1 MKQIWGEEQEHMKNV
16 TKKLSLLGYV
26 ILAGALVTLLAVA
39 ANASAVW
46 GS

>member
-1 MKQIWGEEQEHMKNV
+1 MKN
-16 TKKLSLLGYV
+16 KMQKLTVIGYV

>member
-1 MKQIWGEEQEHMKNV
+1 MKNTAKTLKV
-16 TKKLSLLGYV
+16 LAYV
-26 ILAGALVTLLAVA
+26 ILAGTLMTLLAVA

>member
-1 MKQIWGEEQEHMKNV
+1 MKNTLKQV
-16 TKKLSLLGYV
+16 KVIGYV

-46 GS
+46 GN

>member
-1 MKQIWGEEQEHMKNV
+1 MKSTAKTLKVI
-16 TKKLSLLGYV
+16 GYV
-26 ILAGALVTLLAVA
+26 ILTGTLMTLLAVA

>member
-1 MKQIWGEEQEHMKNV
+1 MKNRM
-16 TKKLSLLGYV
+16 KKLSVIGYV

>member
-1 MKQIWGEEQEHMKNV
+1 M
-16 TKKLSLLGYV
+16 TKLRLVAYIV
-26 ILAGALVTLLAVA
+26 LAGMLMTLLAVA